1 MIVRD
6 LPPNRQAIF
15 DATSTLSSRSVML
28 NIMKNYVQLVE
39 LICSWKTIQL
49 TLDMFYKQHQPVH
62 QYGPPLVDYVHL
74 VKQTINH
81 YWLVNG
87 KRSIDLDQY

>member
-28 NIMKNYVQLVE
+28 NMMEN
-39 LICSWKTIQL
+39 
-49 TLDMFYKQHQPVH
+49 
-62 QYGPPLVDYVHL
+62 YVHL
-74 VKQTINH
+74 V
-81 YWLVNG
+81 
-87 KRSIDLDQY
+87 DLIYSWKYNTTHS